1 MVHNGKNVE
10 LVVTS
15 GKLYAYD
22 KSKKYSVSLPKGTQ
36 IYMRQK
42 FDWLKYL
49 KKYNELRMRH
59 EKEWTIS
66 QIELISVALACE
78 KYPWGFKLKENGYK
92 IKYNEKDEEYHI
104 NMIVEVM

>member
-10 LVVTS
+10 LVITS

-22 KSKKYSVSLPKGTQ
+22 KSKNIPFLYRKVHRFICDKIRLAQ
-36 IYMRQK
+36 V
-42 FDWLKYL
+42 FE
-49 KKYNELRMRH
+49 KYNELRMRH
-59 EKEWTIS
+59 DGEWKIS

>member
-49 KKYNELRMRH
+49 KNTMSLE
-59 EKEWTIS
+59 
-66 QIELISVALACE
+66 
-78 KYPWGFKLKENGYK
+78 
-92 IKYNEKDEEYHI
+92 
-104 NMIVEVM
+104 

>member
-49 KKYNELRMRH
+49 KKYNELR
-59 EKEWTIS
+59 
-66 QIELISVALACE
+66 
-78 KYPWGFKLKENGYK
+78 
-92 IKYNEKDEEYHI
+92 IKRMDNFT
-104 NMIVEVM
+104 N